1 MARPEKPVSSHDP
14 ALAAFATDLRR
25 LRAEAGTP
33 TYRELSAVAH
43 YSSTVLSEAASGKS
57 LPTLAVTLAFV
68 RACSGDVDSWRAR
81 WLEIA
86 EDSGEKPDEE
96 APYVGMTAFQPDDA
110 GKFFGREE
118 LVEDI
123 RARLRE
129 RSFLAVFGASGAGK
143 SSVLRA
149 GLAAAWI
156 KEKKPVLV
164 VTPGAHPPHPQA
176 ENDLLVVVDQFEEL
190 FTLCEDTAE
199 RDRFIQRIL
208 ALPKVVIG
216 VRADFYAH
224 CAQYPALVE
233 ALKDAQV
240 LIGPMTPG
248 DLSRAITAPAVH
260 AGFMVET
267 ALVSRLTAEA
277 VGEPGVLPL
286 LSHALLET
294 WRRRRGN
301 RMTLAGYEETGG
313 LQHAI
318 ARTAEE
324 AFLAL
329 NDAQQVIAQQVMLRL
344 AAVGQGTDDTKRRA
358 RRQEFDDNPGTV
370 VVLERFAQARLIMLD
385 QDCVEVVHEVLMR
398 SWPRFAEWLSADR
411 EGRRVHRQLTSAT
424 DEWESH
430 GRDPGT
436 LYRGIRLTVARDWA
450 NSHQDLLSAR
460 EKAFLHASN
469 TAETME
475 YRRTRSR
482 ARRLKQLVALLVVLV
497 LVAVGGVTTAVMNEQ
512 KAAEQHQLAIVRKAV
527 NDANAMRTANPALAR
542 QIALAAYR
550 LAPIPEAR
558 DALISITASPNA
570 TRVAGSAGP
579 IRSVAFSPKG
589 RLLATGSEDKNVVVW
604 DADFATPRMIATLI
618 GHEDVVNAVAFSADS
633 RTLVSA
639 SRDNTVRLWNVSNP
653 SNPQRLHVLTGH
665 TGGVTSLAFTKDGRT
680 LVTGSTDGTIRLW
693 DLTNPASPQR
703 IGLLSELGEITAV
716 AVKPDADVLV
726 SGGRDGMVRLWDIA
740 DARNPVPLTTL
751 DRHIRASVLAVAF
764 SPDGRTLATSGTDW
778 VAQLWDVREV
788 WKPTPVSVLTG
799 QFLALSFSADS
810 QTLAAAGS
818 DSEVR
823 LIDVTEPARQQPM
836 TTVIG
841 HSNDVWA
848 VAFNPET
855 QVVASGGADHTVRLQ
870 NLAEF
875 TVLGQIDTVLAVTHR
890 RKDRTVATAGVDGL
904 VRLWRTQSVGR
915 ARLLATLKSSPG
927 PVAFSADGDILA
939 AGGRDGTVKLW
950 DVADP
955 TAPKELPSLG
965 GRQSAVGKIAFSPD
979 GKIVATGG
987 EGMDRTVW
995 LWDISARSK
1004 PVSIGF
1010 VFGTGG
1016 DIGPLTF
1023 SADARTLAV
1032 GSADNAKLWDVTNPG
1047 SPRGLVTT
1055 NQLNSIL
1062 VFSPDSRVIAAAGRD
1077 SAVRL
1082 WDVSEPQRLHVIGTL
1097 AGHTAGISSITYSPD
1112 GRRLAT
1118 ASPDGSARVWDL
1130 SDPRSPRLEVT
1141 LTGHTAAI
1149 HEVMFTDD
1157 HALMT
1162 VSRDNLARRWEIDTD
1177 VAARRACRS
1186 SMQPMTVAEWQQY
1199 FPSLPFQQPCPDYS
1213 AK

>member
-14 ALAAFATDLRR
+14 ALAAFANDLRR
-25 LRAEAGTP
+25 LRAEAGSP
-33 TYRELSAVAH
+33 TYRQLSRVAH
-43 YSSTVLSEAASGKS
+43 YSATVLSEAASGKS

-68 RACSGDVDSWRAR
+68 RACCGDVDSWRTR
-81 WLEIA
+81 WLGISEN
-86 EDSGEKPDEE
+86 SGEGPDEK

-110 GKFFGREE
+110 EKFFGREE
-118 LVEDI
+118 LVQDI
-123 RARLRE
+123 RARLRQ
-129 RSFLAVFGASGAGK
+129 RSFLAVFGASGSGK

-149 GLAAAWI
+149 GLAAAWM
-156 KEKKPVLV
+156 KDEKPVLV
-164 VTPGAHPPHPQA
+164 VTPGADPPHLPA
-176 ENDLLVVVDQFEEL
+176 EDDLLVVVDQFEEL
-190 FTLCEDTAE
+190 FTLCEDAAE

-208 ALPKVVIG
+208 ALPTVVIG
-216 VRADFYAH
+216 VRADFYGH

-240 LIGPMTPG
+240 LIGPMTPD

-267 ALVSRLTAEA
+267 PLVSRLTAEA
-277 VGEPGVLPL
+277 VGEPGILPL

-329 NDAQQVIAQQVMLRL
+329 NEAQQVIAQQVMLRL

-358 RRQEFDDNPGTV
+358 RRHEFDNNPDTV
-370 VVLERFAQARLIMLD
+370 VVLERFAQARLIVLD

-450 NSHQDLLSAR
+450 NIHQDLLSTR
-460 EKAFLHASN
+460 EKAFLQASD
-469 TAETME
+469 TAETVE

-527 NDANAMRTANPALAR
+527 NDANAMRAANPALAR

-570 TRVAGSAGP
+570 ARLAGSAGP
-579 IRSVAFSPKG
+579 IRSVAFSAQG
-589 RLLATGSEDKNVVVW
+589 GLLATGSEDKNVVVW
-604 DADFATPRMIATLI
+604 EVDHGPQLMATLT
-618 GHEDVVNAVAFSADS
+618 GHEDVVNAVAFSADG
-633 RTLVSA
+633 RTLASA
-639 SRDNTVRLWNVSNP
+639 SRDSKVRLWNISNP
-653 SNPQRLHVLTGH
+653 HDPQLLHVLTEH
-665 TGGVTSLAFTKDGRT
+665 TGSVTSLAFTKST
-680 LVTGSTDGTIRLW
+680 LVTGSMDGTIRLW
-693 DLTNPASPQR
+693 DVANPAAPQR
-703 IGLLSELGEITAV
+703 IGLLSKLGEITAV

-740 DARNPVPLTTL
+740 KAGNPVPLATL
-751 DRHIRASVLAVAF
+751 DRHARASVLAVGF

-778 VAQLWDVREV
+778 VAQLWDARDVR
-788 WKPTPVSVLTG
+788 KPAPISVLTG
-799 QFLALSFSADS
+799 QFLAMSFSADS

-823 LIDVTEPARQQPM
+823 LIDVTEPARPQPM
-836 TTVIG
+836 TTLTG
-841 HSNDVWA
+841 HSDDVWA

-870 NLAEF
+870 NLAEL
-875 TVLGQIDTVLAVTHR
+875 TVLGQIDTVLSVTHR

-904 VRLWRTQSVGR
+904 VRLWRTQSIGR

-955 TAPKELPSLG
+955 GAPKELPSLS

-995 LWDISARSK
+995 LWDVSNRTK

-1032 GSADNAKLWDVTNPG
+1032 GSADSAKLWDVTNPG

-1062 VFSPDSRVIAAAGRD
+1062 VFSPDSRIIAAAGRD

-1097 AGHTAGISSITYSPD
+1097 PGHTAGISSVAFSPD

-1149 HEVMFTDD
+1149 HEVTFTDD

-1177 VAARRACRS
+1177 VAARRVCGY
-1186 SMQPMTVAEWQQY
+1186 SMRPMTVAEWHQY